1 MRRHSGFGWLE
12 LIIGILLVVLGI
24 WALAAPGI
32 ALKGMV
38 FAYGLA
44 AVIMGIADI
53 VLFIEVD
60 RYTGLGPV
68 IALVSGILSVM
79 SGIMLLVYPTAGALV
94 LTLLFP
100 IWFIA
105 HCMSRLSHLGY
116 IRLVCGHRVYYFT
129 MIIHIVGLIL
139 GFLMLFSPLLTF
151 TSIHYFASAY
161 LILLGIDSMVTAM
174 SPMGTRR

>member
-1 MRRHSGFGWLE
+1 MNPNQNNNRGNGGNKRNVTAIVSF
-12 LIIGILLVVLGI
+12 LL
-24 WALAAPGI
+24 W
-32 ALKGMV
+32 
-38 FAYGLA
+38 
-44 AVIMGIADI
+44 
-53 VLFIEVD
+53 
-60 RYTGLGPV
+60 
-68 IALVSGILSVM
+68 
-79 SGIMLLVYPTAGALV
+79 ALV

-116 IRLVCGHRVYYFT
+116 IRLVCGDGVYYFT
-129 MIIHIVGLIL
+129 MIIHIIGLIL